1 MKGSFLDKLRGIM
14 QLGFLAALGY
24 LSIFTDNL
32 VGMDIAVPFF
42 IWVVVVGN
50 FFFGKLFCSHLCPA
64 GLLSE
69 LVFKLKRKI
78 FGNRWGIRR
87 WSLPDSILRCFKY
100 LFLVA
105 VFNAHQMP
113 GNCLMIGFILAG
125 IIIGGIFDDMF
136 FCRYFC
142 FINAVSN
149 VIRFTV
155 FFVIVLAAGITMDSI
170 GLWPIIVLAFCGY
183 IMEIYFKKAEY
194 NLSLL
199 HVHRDVRKCTG
210 CGDCSKACPF
220 AVDIKSVKRVVDID
234 CNLCGECVRE
244 CRHDAL
250 KMGICNTREGQNRI
264 RGIWFA
270 PLATTTLLA
279 IAFYALVKHLF

>member
-1 MKGSFLDKLRGIM
+1 MGGSFLDKLRSIM
-14 QLGFLAALGY
+14 QWGFLVAMVY
-24 LSIFTDNL
+24 LSAFTDIL
-32 VGMDIAVPFF
+32 VGMHTAVPFF
-42 IWVVVVGN
+42 IWLVVVGN
-50 FFFGKLFCSHLCPA
+50 FLFGKLFCSHLCPA

-69 LVFKLKRKI
+69 LVFKLKRKF
-78 FGNRWGIRR
+78 FGNKWEIRR
-87 WSLPDSILRCFKY
+87 WSLPDNILRCFKY
-100 LFLVA
+100 LFLIA
-105 VFNAHQMP
+105 VLEALQMP
-113 GNCLMIGFILAG
+113 GNCFVIGFLLAA

-136 FCRYFC
+136 FCKYFC

-149 VIRFTV
+149 VVRLTV
-155 FFVIVLAAGITMDSI
+155 FFITSIAAIVIFPSLGTT
-170 GLWPIIVLAFCGY
+170 GLIIMAVGGY
-183 IMEIYFKKAEY
+183 MLEIYFKKAEY

-234 CNLCGECVRE
+234 CNLCGECVRK

-270 PLATTTLLA
+270 PLATAILLA
-279 IAFYALVKHLF
+279 ISFYTLAKNLF